1 MAIKKWKALKEKIR
15 SSEGYWVERAKND
28 FTAALHE
35 LMKRKKISKAGL
47 ARKLDISAP
56 YVTRVMS
63 GDENLTIESMVKFAR
78 AVDGQ
83 LHLHI
88 SDQRNHVSWFEC
100 ETDVSFD
107 RMMRGFREYSA
118 GPGRS
123 VESSRVR
130 TRGSQYG
137 NVQA

>member
-1 MAIKKWKALKEKIR
+1 MAIKKWKALREKIR
-15 SSEGYWVERAKND
+15 NSEGYWVERAKHD
-28 FTAALHE
+28 FTAALHQV
-35 LMKRKKISKAGL
+35 MKRKRISKAAL
-47 ARKLDISAP
+47 ARKLGISAP
-56 YVTRVMS
+56 YVSRVMS

-88 SDQRNHVSWFEC
+88 SDQRSRVSWFEC
-100 ETDVSFD
+100 ETDGSFD
-107 RMMRGFREYSA
+107 RMVRGLKEYSA
-118 GPGRS
+118 GPGQQ